1 VHLDRKLDDADN
13 YSEMV
18 TRLAKDYIDWWMLSK
33 VPAGPLPVST
43 QEEVI
48 FVSRSQSTS

>member
-1 VHLDRKLDDADN
+1 MIDMAYNDLQAVHLDRKLDDADN

-33 VPAGPLPVST
+33 VRCRSPA
-43 QEEVI
+43 
-48 FVSRSQSTS
+48 